1 MAAISFSGLSS
12 GLDTEAIISALVGVE
27 RVPMLR
33 LQSQNG
39 ALAQKKSIV
48 DKLSSALSS
57 LRTAANSLGTTG
69 DVLSYKGKVSND
81 AIASMS
87 VTGDAVPGSYELQ
100 VTRLATAQRSYSEPF
115 GDADAALSATDQT
128 LTFTIDGV
136 DTDIEIAAGSSLRDV
151 AAAINS
157 AGIDARAGLMFDGTD
172 YRLQVVG
179 TRTGADQAI
188 TFTDTGLALGLAD
201 NPVETADDAVF
212 TLDGYPMT
220 SSDNVIDDALP
231 GVTLELTDDTV
242 GFTDPVMLTVAAD
255 PAGVKE
261 KVKAF
266 VAAYNSV
273 ASLIQAQSGQGKGAE
288 TLNGDSTVRT
298 IEQGLARLI
307 SSPISGLEDASGNSL
322 QLSDLGIKTQR
333 DGTLTLDDDDL
344 DEALAADFAKV
355 AKYFVGDTENDGIAT
370 LLSDTI
376 DDYVDG
382 SDSLLEIR
390 KDGIDDVIE
399 LNDKR
404 IADLEAYLERF
415 EANLQNQFTLLESAM
430 SEIKSQGD
438 YLARF
443 LNS

>member
-39 ALAQKKSIV
+39 ALTQKKGVV
-48 DKLSSALSS
+48 DKLSSALAS
-57 LRTAANSLGTTG
+57 LRTAAQSLGSTG
-69 DVLSYKGKVSND
+69 DVLSYKGKVGND
-81 AIASMS
+81 SVASMTVS
-87 VTGDAVPGSYELQ
+87 GDAVPGSYALE

-115 GDADAALSATDQT
+115 GDADAALSTSAQT
-128 LTFTIDGV
+128 LTLSIGGV
-136 DTDIEIAAGSSLRDV
+136 DTDIEIAANASLRDV
-151 AAAINS
+151 AAAINA

-188 TFTDTGLALGLAD
+188 TFTDTGLALGLE
-201 NPVETADDAVF
+201 NNQVEQALDAVF
-212 TLDGYPMT
+212 SLDGYPMT

-242 GFTDPVMLTVAAD
+242 GFTDPVMLTVSAD
-255 PAGVKE
+255 PAGVKD

-266 VAAYNSV
+266 VDAYNAV
-273 ASLIQAQSGQGKGAE
+273 ASLIQAQSGQGKGEE
-288 TLNGDSTVRT
+288 TLNGDSTVRS
-298 IEQGLARLI
+298 IEQGLSRLI
-307 SSPISGLEDASGNSL
+307 SSPIDGLEDASGNSL

-333 DGTLTLDDDDL
+333 DGTLTLDDGDL
-344 DEALAADFAKV
+344 DEALAADFAQV
-355 AKYFVGDTENDGIAT
+355 AKYFVGDATNDGIAT
-370 LLSDTI
+370 LLSDAI
-376 DDYVDG
+376 DGYIDG

-390 KDGIDDVIE
+390 KDGIEDVIE

-404 IADLEAYLERF
+404 IEDLEAYLERF
-415 EANLQNQFTLLESAM
+415 EANLQQQFTLLESTM
-430 SEIKSQGD
+430 SEIRSQGD